1 MYAIQLFAR
10 NLSRVVALLVALLP
24 FAACAPI
31 AGRWNELESP
41 RSKPVPGA
49 LNAGGARPNVLY
61 RCGPSG
67 FLAGPTCD
75 YAFTD
80 SFGKSIRIWPLLGE
94 LDFFTEQLPVLRPW
108 LNKVEHGKDG
118 RDFPYKMHLLTVS
131 PVIVLIV
138 PRTAAE
144 RFSSCGGV
152 IWPGCIQSQSFRGND
167 YWFQGEPLVRD
178 GSFWFTLEK
187 SGQTFALDA
196 SVKETRIDIPQAT
209 LKLLAENGVWKVQRQ
224 K

>member
-1 MYAIQLFAR
+1 MHAFPLFAR
-10 NLSRVVALLVALLP
+10 NFSRTVASLSAVLAL
-24 FAACAPI
+24 AACAPF
-31 AGRWNELESP
+31 AGPWDELETP
-41 RSKPVPGA
+41 GSKPVPGA
-49 LNAGGARPNVLY
+49 LNAGGSRPTVRH

-80 SFGKSIRIWPLLGE
+80 SSGKSIRIWPLLGE
-94 LDFFTEQLPVLRPW
+94 LDSFTEQLPVLRPW

-131 PVIVLIV
+131 PAVVLIV
-138 PRTAAE
+138 PKTAGE

-187 SGQTFALDA
+187 PGQTFALD
-196 SVKETRIDIPQAT
+196 SSIKEARIETPQAT